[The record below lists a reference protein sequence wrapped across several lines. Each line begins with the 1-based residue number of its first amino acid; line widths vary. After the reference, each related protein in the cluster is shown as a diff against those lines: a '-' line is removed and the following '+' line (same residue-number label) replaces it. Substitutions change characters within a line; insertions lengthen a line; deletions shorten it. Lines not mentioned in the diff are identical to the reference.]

1 MKFILAT
8 KNKHKREELSRI
20 LIALGLQPVTEEELG
35 LEIPEVDETGTTFCQ
50 NAYLKAKS
58 ACDTTGFAAIADDS
72 GLCVEALDGAPGL
85 YSARYG
91 GEGSTDAQKVPKL
104 LEALKDET
112 DRRAKFVSAVCCL
125 LPNGKAL
132 YCEGECHG
140 TIAHAPKGEGG
151 FGYDPVF
158 DVEGGKSFAELSPEQ
173 KDAVSHRGIALRKF
187 QQLLPD
193 FLKENQYAHQ

>member
-91 GEGSTDAQKVPKL
+91 GKDSVGILPMTKHL
-104 LEALKDET
+104 LHPLLRK
-112 DRRAKFVSAVCCL
+112 RCL
-125 LPNGKAL
+125 LK
-132 YCEGECHG
+132 
-140 TIAHAPKGEGG
+140 
-151 FGYDPVF
+151 
-158 DVEGGKSFAELSPEQ
+158 
-173 KDAVSHRGIALRKF
+173 
-187 QQLLPD
+187 
-193 FLKENQYAHQ
+193 